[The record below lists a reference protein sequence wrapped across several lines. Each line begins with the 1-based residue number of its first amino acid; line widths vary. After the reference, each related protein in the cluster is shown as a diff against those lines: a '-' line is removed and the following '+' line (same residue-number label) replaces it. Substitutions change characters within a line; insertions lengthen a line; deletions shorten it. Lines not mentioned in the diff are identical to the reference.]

1 MLNQQTRNQKQN
13 CAKNWQSSCV
23 SEYKTLYKVLYF
35 EGCSEGE
42 GGSAEQTV
50 TMKLKCCRRNILDS
64 EDTFVIMLGQS

>member
-1 MLNQQTRNQKQN
+1 MLKTGRVPVFQN
-13 CAKNWQSSCV
+13 IRPYIK
-23 SEYKTLYKVLYF
+23 YKPLYKVLYF